1 MGGATAFA
9 GGQLGKAIATP
20 LENALGSISSPL
32 RFMIGSEITNT
43 TIGGLFG
50 GVSETSQGGSFW
62 HGAWNGAKMGM
73 VTGTISGLGVSIQ
86 YAAKNQVDL
95 LTGKDI
101 KVITSTQ
108 KGQNFGKLGMVIDKP
123 DLNISNI
130 SGHGVNQA
138 ITRGVSPSTLLN
150 TLSNPS
156 VVLQQSSGNY
166 LYINNGAAVILSP
179 SGTLISTYPSSMF
192 DQTIINILN
201 ITK

>member
-1 MGGATAFA
+1 
-9 GGQLGKAIATP
+9 
-20 LENALGSISSPL
+20 
-32 RFMIGSEITNT
+32 
-43 TIGGLFG
+43 
-50 GVSETSQGGSFW
+50 
-62 HGAWNGAKMGM
+62 
-73 VTGTISGLGVSIQ
+73 
-86 YAAKNQVDL
+86 
-95 LTGKDI
+95 
-101 KVITSTQ
+101 
-108 KGQNFGKLGMVIDKP
+108 MVIDKP